1 MSRQIPARGQYFFDD
16 RALSTFVALKPI
28 PSAGPQLYRAVPP
41 GRKCLF
47 PVSSGWSPSS
57 LSGYRRPLS
66 TGFQVRPLLSSF
78 ILKSLSPHILLSS
91 SPPRLRIPSQ
101 PHTIPIRSHTSLV
114 FFSFSSPSSLAISS
128 PVYKQRQRHELGWTD
143 YDIRRRQALSSIAD
157 RVGTDCCRQQLIYDG
172 DGTSLSLFTSH
183 PRPPAPWSPD
193 QYSRTV
199 RSCHARV

>member
-28 PSAGPQLYRAVPP
+28 PPACSQLYRAVPP

-47 PVSSGWSPSS
+47 PVSSGWSSSS
-57 LSGYRRPLS
+57 LPGYRRPFS
-66 TGFQVRPLLSSF
+66 TGFQISNFSCL
-78 ILKSLSPHILLSS
+78 
-91 SPPRLRIPSQ
+91 
-101 PHTIPIRSHTSLV
+101 
-114 FFSFSSPSSLAISS
+114 FSFGSPSPLVISS
-128 PVYKQRQRHELGWTD
+128 PLYKQRQRHELGWTD

-172 DGTSLSLFTSH
+172 DGTSLSPFTSH